1 MKPIEKKLN
10 IVVQNGNNV
19 SPRLLDAIK
28 ERISENPLTKE
39 ECKPASVRRNTRFAL
54 KTVLSACSVFIV
66 CFFTFF
72 LCLPLFMRANA
83 PSPDGNYPYP
93 SGVFSYEEFEISK
106 LSDDLAQIDAKR
118 YEYELLFI
126 DGTCKMSEMTIEGS
140 TTGHISEYEKNGI
153 NIIITQMEE
162 GVYIEEYERFI
173 GSFEGYP
180 EISFIYKNENDYRL
194 TVNVYLDDD
203 GNLLLSTEFRAK
215 IIYIQA
221 DGATMEQLAEIARE
235 LTDSTDRYV

>member
-19 SPRLLDAIK
+19 NPRLLDMLK
-28 ERISENPLTKE
+28 ERIAENPLSNE
-39 ECKPASVRRNTRFAL
+39 ECKAASVRRNTRFAL

-66 CFFTFF
+66 CFFAVF
-72 LCLPLFMRANA
+72 LCMPLFMRAN
-83 PSPDGNYPYP
+83 SPPPDNYPYP
-93 SGVFSYEEFEISK
+93 SGVFGYEEFEISK

-140 TTGHISEYEKNGI
+140 TTGHISEYEKDGI
-153 NIIITQMEE
+153 NVIITQMKE

-173 GSFEGYP
+173 GSFEGFP
-180 EISFIYKNENDYRL
+180 AISFIYKNENGYRL
-194 TVNVYLDDD
+194 TVNVYRDDD
-203 GNLLLSTEFRAK
+203 GKLLLSTEFRAQ
-215 IIYIQA
+215 IVYIQA
-221 DGATMEQLAEIARE
+221 DGATTEQLDEIARE
-235 LTDSTDRYV
+235 LTCSTDKYF